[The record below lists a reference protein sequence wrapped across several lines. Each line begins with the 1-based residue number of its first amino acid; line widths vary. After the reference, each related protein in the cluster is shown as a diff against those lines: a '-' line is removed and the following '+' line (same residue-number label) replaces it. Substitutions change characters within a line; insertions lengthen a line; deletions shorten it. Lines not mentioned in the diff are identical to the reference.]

1 VTARVTPNEAMRLV
15 LNRIDGHGRT
25 SKQIDNGPQWITG
38 CPTEN
43 HIAPLV
49 RWDQY
54 PDGKVYVHACGHGC
68 TPLEVLAGLTIND
81 PRIRAWTPNGQ
92 QPFVEPP
99 QAPRGRNGPPGDGLA
114 IFEKLKAAL
123 EDGGFAGRRS
133 HSGRYQC
140 PACGSPGDGHGLRV
154 DYDPNRNRRILLLC
168 DTSRCPIEEILE
180 PLGMTKAEL
189 CADDDTNQVSSP
201 RGEET
206 VEFSDAHLAAKAVT
220 DFLAGAYCWALG
232 LGWLRWDG
240 TRWKRTPD
248 KEIREQLRRWAVR
261 NYEAAGKEVA
271 KALRAGDKKTAE
283 ALVKIEQA
291 WFSVCSRSKLN
302 AIGDLAAGIVLRDTA
317 LFDAHPD
324 LLNCPN
330 GVVDLRTR
338 ALLPHDPKLLIT
350 KIAGCDFDLFA
361 TSPDWDKT
369 VAALPDDVADW
380 MQIRIGQAG
389 TGYPPDD
396 DVVPIG
402 QGSGKNGKSTFFT
415 GIARALGE
423 YYTLVSDR
431 VVLANP
437 GDHPTE
443 LMELRGARFAL
454 IEETPEE
461 RKFDVQRLKKITGTS
476 EITARLIAQDSVTFT
491 ATHSLFVTSNH
502 RPVITQTDYGTWRRL
517 ALVRFPHTFNGDA
530 ADPNLRDRVKREPAI
545 HRAALMWIV
554 IGANRWYANDRVTP
568 PPPATVTQDTE
579 DWRVGSDLIL
589 GYWRDRLVAE
599 VDVHVMA
606 TDMYAD
612 FTDWLRSRGQGE
624 WAERTFAE
632 RFRDHQETDRYH
644 VRHERIRR
652 NPGLR
657 YRSMVISAH
666 AAPERYM
673 AWIGVRFAQASDL
686 REREPGQGGQGTSDG
701 SDSRTGTENRQAHP
715 AHPGHPRQGP
725 IPEGDISGAAEV
737 SCIDCGKPLPAY
749 QADKRNGRCVRCHY
763 DAGAA

>member
-1 VTARVTPNEAMRLV
+1 MTARVTANDAMRLV
-15 LNRIDGHGRT
+15 LNRIKGHDRIA
-25 SKQIDNGPQWITG
+25 KQVDNGPQWVTG
-38 CPTEN
+38 CPTEG

-49 RWDQY
+49 RWDQRT
-54 PDGKVYVHACGHGC
+54 DGKVYVYPCGHGC
-68 TPLEVLAGLTIND
+68 APHEVLAGLAIDD
-81 PRIRAWTPNGQ
+81 PRIRAWSPNGQ
-92 QPFVEPP
+92 DPFVQPGR
-99 QAPRGRNGPPGDGLA
+99 ASRNGTPGDGLA
-114 IFEKLKAAL
+114 IYEKLVQAL

-154 DYDPNRNRRILLLC
+154 DYDPNRARRILLLC
-168 DTSRCPIEEILE
+168 DSHRCPLDEILE
-180 PLGMTKAEL
+180 PLGMTLAEL
-189 CADDDTNQVSSP
+189 CADDDTDEVSSP

-206 VEFSDAHLAAKAVT
+206 VEFSDAHLAAKAVG
-220 DFLAGAYCWALG
+220 DFLAGVYCWALG

-261 NYEAAGKEVA
+261 NYEAAGKKVA
-271 KALRAGDKKTAE
+271 GALKAGDKKTAE
-283 ALVKIEQA
+283 ALAKIEQA
-291 WFSVCSRSKLN
+291 WFNVCSRSKLN
-302 AIGDLAAGIVLRDTA
+302 AIGDLAGGIVLRDTA

-330 GVVDLRTR
+330 GVIDLRTG
-338 ALLPHDPKLLIT
+338 ALLPHDPSLLIT

-361 TSPDWDKT
+361 TSPDWDKA
-369 VAALPDDVADW
+369 VAALPDEVADW
-380 MQIRIGQAG
+380 MQIRIGQAA

-402 QGSGKNGKSTFFT
+402 QGSGKNGKSTLFT

-431 VVLANP
+431 VILANP

-461 RKFDVQRLKKITGTS
+461 RKFDVQRLKKITGTT

-517 ALVRFPHTFNGDA
+517 ALVRFPRTFDGNS
-530 ADPNLRDRVKREPAI
+530 ADPNLRDRVKRGPAV
-545 HRAALMWIV
+545 HRAALAWIV
-554 IGANRWYANDRVTP
+554 IGAHRWYSGDRVI
-568 PPPATVTQDTE
+568 PAAPARVVQDTE

-589 GYWRDRLVAE
+589 GYWRDRLFPE
-599 VDVHVMA
+599 LNIHVMT

-632 RFRDHQETDRYH
+632 RFRDHQETERHH

-652 NPGLR
+652 NAGLR
-657 YRSMVISAH
+657 HRNMVISASS
-666 AAPERYM
+666 APERYH
-673 AWIGVRFAQASDL
+673 AWIGVRFRQASDQD
-686 REREPGQGGQGTSDG
+686 EYESGTGGTDTSDG
-701 SDSRTGTENRQAHP
+701 NDSRTGNENRLDNPSHP
-715 AHPGHPRQGP
+715 SHPQQDP
-725 IPEGDISGAAEV
+725 IPEQDISGTAEAR
-737 SCIDCGKPLPAY
+737 CIDCGKQIPAY
-749 QADKRNGRCVRCHY
+749 QVGKRDGRCVSCHY
-763 DAGAA
+763 RAGAA